1 MISQPA
7 HFEQAPRFKERVQA
21 WAAKLRVRPRQIRLQ
36 KMPRK
41 WASCS
46 TGGWV
51 TFSNDLL
58 REPHDFQDYVIVH
71 ELLHL
76 RGVRNHGKLFKSLV
90 RAHLS
95 GSRGSTHGCVRPSH
109 TRRQSPPATR

>member
-1 MISQPA
+1 MKSQATRTEP
-7 HFEQAPRFKERVQA
+7 APRFKERVQA
-21 WAAKLRVRPRQIRLQ
+21 WAEKLRVEPRQIRLQ
-36 KMPRK
+36 EMPRK

-46 TGGWV
+46 TRGWV
-51 TFSNDLL
+51 TFSTDLL

-71 ELLHL
+71 ELMHL

-95 GSRGSTHGCVRPSH
+95 ASPASAKNE
-109 TRRQSPPATR
+109 RRNKSMIP